1 MTRHQHHRYLLAFTA
16 VFWLT
21 ASAFGQAATTAKTIE
36 LTLFGGISA
45 PASNEGEGD
54 HSELRFQTGVPFG
67 GRIAYN
73 FTAHHAVEF
82 TVANPL
88 SFYAN
93 YLYNFRTFR
102 GHWTPY
108 VTAGAGGS
116 RYGVELGD
124 SLDAFNVNSNVD
136 GPDRHDTAFTG
147 NFGGGVKYRLSKR
160 LALRFDARDLVGS
173 HKLSFGNVPG
183 APGGIVRE
191 RQTLHDT
198 QFTAGIVFRFG
209 GR

>member
-1 MTRHQHHRYLLAFTA
+1 MTRHQHHRYVLALAA

-21 ASAFGQAATTAKTIE
+21 ESAFGQTATTAKTTE
-36 LTLFGGISA
+36 VTLFGGISA

-54 HSELRFQTGVPFG
+54 SSELRFQTGVPFG
-67 GRIAYN
+67 GRIGYN
-73 FTAHHAVEF
+73 LTSHHEVEF

-93 YLYNFRTFR
+93 YLYNFRPVGGR
-102 GHWTPY
+102 WIPY

-124 SLDAFNVNSNVD
+124 SSGAFNANSNID
-136 GPDRHDTAFTG
+136 GPGRHHTAFTG
-147 NFGGGVKYRLSKR
+147 NFGGGVKYRWSKR
-160 LALRFDARDLVGS
+160 LALRLDVRDLGGR

-183 APGGIVRE
+183 VPGGILGE
-191 RQTLHDT
+191 SQTLHDT
-198 QFTAGIVFRFG
+198 QFTAGIVFRLG